1 MEKKINFPSLRVIV
15 MSLIILVVT
24 FVAGFI
30 SQNTNL
36 WFLPLLGGII
46 SVLGEIFGKNSLI
59 NGGMSISVLS
69 FFFLNY
75 TLAFTVTNLT
85 VLLVIFI
92 LMIITWIIAKNNL
105 VTSQIKKDLVE
116 NKNDNFLR
124 EYEIQST
131 TEVITELL
139 IAFLIAFLGSMIA
152 LYSYTDIFM
161 VSSLAVPLAIIFS
174 AIVFI
179 VIYVLTEVLPKHLK
193 GTEGN

>member
-1 MEKKINFPSLRVIV
+1 MT
-15 MSLIILVVT
+15 LIILVVT

-46 SVLGEIFGKNSLI
+46 AVLGEIFGKNSLI
-59 NGGMSISVLS
+59 NGGMSISVLA

-92 LMIITWIIAKNNL
+92 LMIITWVIAKNNL

-179 VIYVLTEVLPKHLK
+179 VIYVLTEVLPKYLK